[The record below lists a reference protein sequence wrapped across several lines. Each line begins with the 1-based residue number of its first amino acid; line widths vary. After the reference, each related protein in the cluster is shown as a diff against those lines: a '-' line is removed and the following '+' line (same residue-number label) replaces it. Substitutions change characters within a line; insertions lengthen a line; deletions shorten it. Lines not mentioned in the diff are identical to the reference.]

1 MTLLTPLGL
10 IGLLGVVALIII
22 YIIKPNFEQK
32 FISSTYIWKLS
43 LKYRKKKIP
52 TSKLRH
58 LLLIICQIVFLT
70 TCAFILAQPNKILRT
85 LQTEP
90 EVVLILDSSA
100 SMRAESGGLTRYARA
115 VDEMRLKASDIF
127 DENGYVTII
136 IADEKS
142 EYFTTQ
148 PNNPDEPAPTCLRL
162 RANSRLQLDAALAS
176 LVTGE
181 TQCTYSTADMDGAVE
196 LCEQILLENPNAE
209 VFLYSDNNYSYVPK
223 TVNYVNVTD
232 SSEWNGAVLDARSEY
247 HENKYAFYVDLASYG
262 ANTTLNVNLK
272 IEGANALDNNDPGSI
287 VQFDMAIDCL
297 DGETA
302 SLLVI
307 SEEVYRQN
315 EAVYDS
321 MYSEDRIH
329 LIDEGSAIISYH
341 AIHVSLL
348 EVNGES
354 LKDSL
359 AEDNVFDVYG
369 GMKQVVKIQY
379 ASAAPNSFW
388 PAAIRNLR
396 NVLNDRWDIQYTEV
410 KKNAEPAISG
420 FDLYIFEHYVPETLP
435 EDGVLWIMAPQN
447 DLPTDTGVKFG
458 RFIEKVD
465 ESLLSVS
472 THPFLDNVQA
482 EELTVS
488 SYFKFI
494 LDDNYEPLLAV
505 EDEIEG
511 EIPMLSVRNDDMM
524 KIVLWSFNL
533 HYSNLAVKIDFPIL
547 VYNMFTYFFPT
558 MVSGNAFNVNE
569 EVTINSMSGTME
581 ILGYDYYQKLDSF
594 PATFVSGVPGTYTL
608 KQINFVGVEFREQ
621 IYIRMPEEES
631 DIFKKGVAIRDLNLE
646 YDKDEFFEDLLFYI
660 AIGLVSVAFIEWWL
674 RNHKNA

>member
-10 IGLLGVVALIII
+10 IGRLGVVALIII

>member
-22 YIIKPNFEQK
+22 YIIKPNFQQK

-43 LKYRKKKIP
+43 LKYRKKRIP
-52 TSKLRH
+52 TSKLRN

-70 TCAFILAQPNKILRT
+70 TCAVILAQPNKVLRT
-85 LQTEP
+85 LNAEP

-100 SMRAESGGLTRYARA
+100 SMRAETGGFTRYARA
-115 VDEMRLKASDIF
+115 VDEIRIKASDVF
-127 DENGYVTII
+127 DENGYVTVI
-136 IADEKS
+136 IADENP
-142 EYFTTQ
+142 EYFMLSSE
-148 PNNPDEPAPTCLRL
+148 NPDEAATTCLRL
-162 RANSRLQLDAALAS
+162 RANSRLQLDTALAD
-176 LVTGE
+176 LVSGATE
-181 TQCTYSTADMDGAVE
+181 CTYSTADVDGAVA
-196 LCEQILLENPNAE
+196 LCEQILLENPGAE

-223 TVNYVNVTD
+223 IVNYVNVTD
-232 SSEWNGAVLDARSEY
+232 ASEWNGAILDARAEY
-247 HENKYAFYVDLASYG
+247 HENKYAFYVDIASYG
-262 ANTTLNVNLK
+262 ANTALNVHLK
-272 IEGANALDNNDPGSI
+272 IEGANAIDSNDPGSI
-287 VQFDMAIDCL
+287 VEFDIAVECL
-297 DGETA
+297 DGETV

-307 SEEVYRQN
+307 SEEVYDQN
-315 EAVYDS
+315 KAVYDS
-321 MYSEDRIH
+321 MYSQDRI
-329 LIDEGSAIISYH
+329 LKIKEDKEIATYH
-341 AIHVSLL
+341 AIHVSLQ
-348 EVNGES
+348 EMNGEE
-354 LKDSL
+354 LNDSL
-359 AEDNVFDVYG
+359 TEDNAFDIYG

-396 NVLNDRWDIQYTEV
+396 NVLSDRWDIQYTEI

-447 DLPTDTGVKFG
+447 DLPTDTGVKFS
-458 RFIEKVD
+458 RFIEQVD
-465 ESLLSVS
+465 EPIIQVS
-472 THPFLDNVQA
+472 THPVLDNMSP

-505 EDEIEG
+505 ADEIEG
-511 EIPMLSVRNDDMM
+511 EIPMLALRNDDIM
-524 KIVLWSFNL
+524 KIALWSFNL

-547 VYNMFTYFFPT
+547 VYNMFSYFFPT

-569 EVTINSMSGTME
+569 EVQINSMSDTLE
-581 ILGYDYYQKLDSF
+581 ILGYDYYQKLDTF
-594 PATFVSGVPGTYTL
+594 PATFVTSVPGTYTF
-608 KQINFVGVEFREQ
+608 KQVNFVGVEFREQ
-621 IYIRMPEEES
+621 IYVRMPKEES
-631 DIFKKGVAIRDLNLE
+631 DIFKKGVALRDLDLMYNKE
-646 YDKDEFFEDLLFYI
+646 EFFEDLLFYI

>member
-196 LCEQILLENPNAE
+196 LCEQVVLENPNAE

-223 TVNYVNVTD
+223 NINYVPVTD
-232 SSEWNGAVLDARSEY
+232 SSEWNGAVLDARTEY
-247 HENKYAFYVDLASYG
+247 HENKYAFYVDVAAYG
-262 ANTTLNVNLK
+262 TNTTLNVNLK
-272 IEGANALDNNDPGSI
+272 IEGANALDSNDKGSI
-287 VQFDMAIDCL
+287 VEFEMEIDCL
-297 DGETA
+297 DGETTG
-302 SLLVI
+302 LLVI
-307 SEEVYRQN
+307 SEEVYVQN
-315 EAVYDS
+315 KAVYDS

-329 LIDEGSAIISYH
+329 LIDEGGAIVSYH

-348 EVNGES
+348 DSSGEE
-354 LKDSL
+354 LNDSL
-359 AEDNVFDVYG
+359 AEDNVFDIYG

-396 NVLNDRWDIQYTEV
+396 NVLSDRWDIQYTEI

-447 DLPTDTGVKFG
+447 DLPTDAGVKFS
-458 RFIEKVD
+458 RFIEGVD
-465 ESLLSVS
+465 ESVIPVS
-472 THPFLDNVQA
+472 THPFLENMQPEA
-482 EELTVS
+482 LTVS

-511 EIPMLSVRNDDMM
+511 EIPMMAVRNDDMM

-533 HYSNLAVKIDFPIL
+533 HYTNLAVKIDFPIL

-558 MVSGNAFNVNE
+558 MVNGNAFNVNE
-569 EVTINSMSGTME
+569 EVKINAMADTLE
-581 ILGYDYYQKLDSF
+581 ILGYDYYQKLESF
-594 PATFVSGVPGTYTL
+594 PATFVTSTPGTYTL

-621 IYIRMPEEES
+621 IYVRMPKEES
-631 DIFKKGVAIRDLNLE
+631 DIFKKGVSIRDLNLE

-660 AIGLVSVAFIEWWL
+660 AIGLVSLAFIEWWL

>member
-247 HENKYAFYVDLASYG
+247 HENKYAFYVDIASYG

>member
-148 PNNPDEPAPTCLRL
+148 SDNPDEPAPTCLRL

-181 TQCTYSTADMDGAVE
+181 TQCTYSTADVDGAVA

-247 HENKYAFYVDLASYG
+247 HENKYAFYVDVAAYG

-465 ESLLSVS
+465 ESLLPVS

-631 DIFKKGVAIRDLNLE
+631 DIFKKGVAIRDLNVE

-660 AIGLVSVAFIEWWL
+660 AIGLVSLAFIEWWL